1 MLTAENE
8 LREKLVYL
16 VLHQSRTDFLSFVKL
31 VSPELVHDFKM
42 GAHIKVISDK
52 LQQIGDGTLKRLMV
66 FLPPRSS
73 KSLLCS
79 KLFPAWY
86 IGQYP
91 QKEILTVSHSDQLST
106 DFGRDVRDLIN
117 SPTFQSIFP
126 EVKVRSDVRSAGK
139 FMINQGGTYFAAGVK
154 TQIAGRGAHVAILD
168 DVMSEEDAF
177 SEAGRRY
184 IKNWYP
190 SGLRTRLMPGG
201 AIVVINT
208 RYHEDDISGW
218 LLGNA
223 KEGEWEVLKIPAWL
237 DDPSAKLLQLPSGSS
252 YFPQWKPDS
261 LLREEE
267 DEIKRNNG
275 TQYWQSL
282 YMQDPQPQEGGLIKK
297 EWFQTWDESDPPECS
312 YVLQTMDTAFSK
324 RSTADYSVMQ
334 TWGIFELLERDSEG
348 IERWISN
355 LILLSNVRGRMEY
368 PELRSTAQDLYDKH
382 TPDMVLIEKKASGQS
397 LIQDLRRAGLPI
409 LEYTPDRDKV
419 SRVNAATP
427 LLESGRIW
435 IPEKEWAQEL
445 VMESGGFPTAR
456 YDDQV
461 DAMTMAILWMKE
473 SWRLEHPHDP
483 DFDAPKKK
491 AVAGYWR
498 I

>member
-1 MLTAENE
+1 LLTAENE

-52 LQQIGDGTLKRLMV
+52 LQQIGDGNLKRLMV

-91 QKEILTVSHSDQLST
+91 QREILTVSHSDQLST
-106 DFGRDVRDLIN
+106 DFGRVVRDLIN
-117 SPTFQSIFP
+117 SNTFQSIFP

-223 KEGEWEVLKIPAWL
+223 KEGEWDVLKIPAWV
-237 DDPSAKLLQLPSGSS
+237 DDASSKLLQLPTGSS
-252 YFPQWKPDS
+252 YFPQWKPDN

-297 EWFQTWDESDPPECS
+297 EWFQTWDEQDPPECS
-312 YVLQTMDTAFSK
+312 YILQTMDTAFSK

-355 LILLSNVRGRMEY
+355 LVLLSNVRGRMEY
-368 PELRSTAQDLYDKH
+368 PELRSTAQELYEKH
-382 TPDMVLIEKKASGQS
+382 RPDMVLIEKKASGQS

-461 DAMTMAILWMKE
+461 DAMTMAILWMKA

-483 DFDAPKKK
+483 DFDTPIKKT
-491 AVAGYWR
+491 AVGYWR